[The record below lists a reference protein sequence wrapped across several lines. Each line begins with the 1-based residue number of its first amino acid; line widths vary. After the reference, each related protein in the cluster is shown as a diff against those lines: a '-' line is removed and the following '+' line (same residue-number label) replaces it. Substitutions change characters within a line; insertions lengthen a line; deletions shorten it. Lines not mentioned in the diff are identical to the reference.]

1 MKLNCTNPNFHSFWK
16 IGKCKHI
23 LAHLVYNMRV
33 CTYTFQLDKT
43 CIFGTILFRFTCM
56 ATFLMDVLRLLG
68 STLMAVAAE
77 KINFVFL
84 AFTL

>member
-1 MKLNCTNPNFHSFWK
+1 MQTNSYLHTS
-16 IGKCKHI
+16 
-23 LAHLVYNMRV
+23 AHLVYNMRV
-33 CTYTFQLDKT
+33 CTYTFQLDKA
-43 CIFGTILFRFTCM
+43 CIFGIILFRFTCM

-68 STLMAVAAE
+68 STFMAVAAE